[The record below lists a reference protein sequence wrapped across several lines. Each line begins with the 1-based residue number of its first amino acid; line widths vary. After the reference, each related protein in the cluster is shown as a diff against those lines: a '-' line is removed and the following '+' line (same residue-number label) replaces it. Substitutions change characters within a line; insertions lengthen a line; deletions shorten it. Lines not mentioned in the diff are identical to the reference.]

1 MHGRTGLFR
10 RLRRDGRGILSVEM
24 ALVLPV
30 LVLLLV
36 GAADVVW
43 LYVAQDKLQRAAAT
57 VADLTGRTAEL
68 RPADV
73 EDLFRAAR
81 EVTAPLDFATAG
93 RAFVSAVSNPDG
105 TGARVV
111 WQRAT
116 NGGLSVASRV
126 GTSGGR
132 ADLGGALTLAR
143 GESLV
148 VGEAFLEVRPLF
160 GLLVRGPQRLY
171 ARTFLRPRY
180 GSVTLVA
187 DPSNPKHPSAAA
199 AARVLAP
206 VGEAS
211 KAPVAVP
218 AASPAAPA
226 AREVV
231 PPPLPAKM
239 RD

>member
-1 MHGRTGLFR
+1 MRSLTGPLH
-10 RLRRDGRGILSVEM
+10 RLRRDRRGILSVEM

-43 LYVAQDKLQRAAAT
+43 LTIAQDKLQRAAAA
-57 VADLTGRTAEL
+57 VADLTGRAAEL
-68 RPADV
+68 RPADID
-73 EDLFRAAR
+73 DLFRAAR
-81 EVTAPLDFATAG
+81 EVAAPLDFATAG

-143 GESLV
+143 GESLI

-160 GLLVRGPQRLY
+160 GLLVNGPQRLY

-180 GSVTLVA
+180 GSVTLLAGSA
-187 DPSNPKHPSAAA
+187 DATHPPAASAVQV
-199 AARVLAP
+199 RAP
-206 VGEAS
+206 AGGAS

-218 AASPAAPA
+218 AASPVTPVAPA
-226 AREVV
+226 VV
-231 PPPLPAKM
+231 TPPLPAKI